1 MKHAGVV
8 GCVLLLLNAAGC
20 GGFWGGAAARGNE
33 RFIDLTHAFDV
44 STIYW
49 PTEDG
54 FVLEKEFAGTTQGGW
69 HYEANRFRGAEHGGT
84 HLDAPRHFAQVGQSA
99 ETVPLD
105 RLIGDAVVI
114 DVMRPCTEDR
124 DHAISVDDV
133 IAFESLN
140 GVIPEGAIVL
150 LRTGWSNNWPD
161 RERYLGTALRG
172 RAGVA
177 RLSFPGL
184 SAEAARFL
192 VEERNVGAVGI
203 DTASIDPGVSTTFEA
218 HQVLGA
224 ANVPVF
230 ENLANLDR
238 LPPRDFEVVALPMK
252 IGGGSGAPLR
262 AVAILRD

>member
-1 MKHAGVV
+1 MRLVV
-8 GCVLLLLNAAGC
+8 CILLLLNAAGC
-20 GGFWGGAAARGNE
+20 GGLRSGSAALGDARYV
-33 RFIDLTHAFDV
+33 DLTHSFDA

-49 PTEDG
+49 PTEEG
-54 FVLEKEFAGTTQGGW
+54 FVLEKGFAGTTEGGW
-69 HYEANRFRGAEHGGT
+69 HYEANRFRAAEHGGT
-84 HLDAPRHFAQVGQSA
+84 HLDAPRHFAEGAQSA

-114 DVMRPCTEDR
+114 DVMRACTEDR
-124 DHAISVDDV
+124 DHAISVEDV
-133 IAFESLN
+133 IAFESVN

-161 RERYLGTALRG
+161 RERYLGTARRG

-177 RLSFPGL
+177 QLHFPGL
-184 SAEAARFL
+184 SAEAAQFL
-192 VEERNVGAVGI
+192 VERNVAAVGI

-218 HQVLGA
+218 HQVLGG